1 MPKDPLIHLGPPA
14 VGFEMSTITDF
25 AGIIAAGEVQGTTRG
40 SDGTTY
46 GFDCDMRFMR
56 GRYVDEHGHLGAA
69 SFAFI

>member
-1 MPKDPLIHLGPPA
+1 VPKDPLIHLGPPA